1 MHSKFTKNHIQKVM
15 SVFLLTFYFLVIQKS
30 LYSQVEIHD
39 YSSISHVSSSPHS
52 KLIAPDF
59 LSLDTLIPSINDS
72 TLYREGIFDAKLNY
86 NAAPDF
92 AFSFI
97 PSALFPPSGLGFALF
112 KTFAKPK
119 IYQLGIPMT
128 KKYLIPNDDYFAGYY
143 EKANAK
149 KTTYSWTGF
158 ITGTAFFVCLLVFS
172 GHIYDLPFIK

>member
-1 MHSKFTKNHIQKVM
+1 MHSKSTKFHIQKVM
-15 SVFLLTFYFLVIQKS
+15 SVFLMTLCLLIIDKS
-30 LYSQVEIHD
+30 LYSQADIYD
-39 YSSISHVSSSPHS
+39 ISSVSTISSPSHS
-52 KLIAPDF
+52 KLIPTGF
-59 LSLDTLIPSINDS
+59 ISSDTLMTSINDS
-72 TLYREGIFDAKLNY
+72 TLYREGIVDAKLNY

-97 PSALFPPSGLGFALF
+97 PSAFFPPAGLGFALF

-158 ITGTAFFVCLLVFS
+158 ITGSAFFVCLLVFS